1 MWIDLFSEVSVSV
14 NYWSCKRD
22 WNISIRQK
30 KIAKAKKTIKK
41 NIVKNNR
48 LEENSK
54 IYMGIKKVLSLVEEE
69 SSFRWEKL

>member
-22 WNISIRQK
+22 WNISVCQK

-41 NIVKNNR
+41 KHKHR

-54 IYMGIKKVLSLVEEE
+54 IYMGIKKILLLVEEE

>member
-22 WNISIRQK
+22 WNISVCQK
-30 KIAKAKKTIKK
+30 KIAKAKKKTIKK
-41 NIVKNNR
+41 KHKHR

-54 IYMGIKKVLSLVEEE
+54 IYMGIKKILLLVKEE

>member
-22 WNISIRQK
+22 WNISVCQK

-41 NIVKNNR
+41 KHKHM

-54 IYMGIKKVLSLVEEE
+54 IYMGIKKILLLVEEE

>member
-22 WNISIRQK
+22 WNISVCQK
-30 KIAKAKKTIKK
+30 KIAKAKKIIKK
-41 NIVKNNR
+41 KYKHR

-54 IYMGIKKVLSLVEEE
+54 IYMGIKKILLLVEEE

>member
-1 MWIDLFSEVSVSV
+1 MWVDLFSEVSVSV

-22 WNISIRQK
+22 WNISVCQK

-41 NIVKNNR
+41 KHKHR

-54 IYMGIKKVLSLVEEE
+54 IYMGIKKILLLVEEE